1 MIKSIL
7 ANTLS
12 QISFTFVVLFLFSF
26 TTDKT
31 SSQDLPPI
39 SLDYASTVFTE
50 DGKLLGYIGEK
61 NRVEVKST
69 GNISK
74 FVIWSLIATEDR
86 NFYEH
91 NGVSYTGL
99 GRALLKTI
107 TGSVQGG
114 STITMQLARNLF
126 LTHDRTVSRKVNEID
141 LALKLEEKFS
151 KDQLLL
157 LYLNTVYFGLGAHG
171 IWAAAQEYFNTTPDK
186 LTITQSATLV
196 GLLQSPN
203 GYNPE
208 KNPQKLLNRRN
219 EVLHNLV
226 EVGRLIK
233 GEFNKLKQQ
242 PLNLKRHFSI
252 GKHFV
257 EQIRRDALTII
268 RQKGLTLSKDQLKI
282 TSTLDYQTQLSA
294 EEAVT
299 KQWNSMKKEMQTAQV
314 ALISIE
320 PGTGKI
326 KALIGGNKD
335 SEPRGI
341 NRAIQIVRQPGSSFK
356 LFLYGKMLEDGYTL
370 ATPLQDFPIIV
381 DSGTQFEWQP
391 SNSTNTSSNTNIPLI
406 NAVQNSINLAAV
418 YSITQ
423 LTTPDSVI
431 SFAKKLGINSILNSY
446 PSLALGTSDVSPLEM
461 AAASAVF
468 AAGGIYAKPFSIL
481 KIEDKSG
488 RIIYEGQIDTIS
500 VIDSST
506 AYLITTAFEKVIDEG
521 TASSIRKSYKGFAAG
536 KTGTTQNATDVWF
549 VGYNKSLSTAIWAGY
564 DNPVNKVG
572 GGFSFGGTICV
583 PVWTYMMSDLSKKSP
598 NSFLD
603 RIEKPSSIEEVDLC
617 EESGLLATEMCRN
630 RKKYPVSL
638 EKMPNICPLHSS
650 FPLEIVINSNDEEG
664 NK

>member
-7 ANTLS
+7 SNTNFS
-12 QISFTFVVLFLFSF
+12 NRFTYLVLFLLLL
-26 TTDKT
+26 TADKI
-31 SSQDLPPI
+31 SAQDIPPI
-39 SLDYASTVFTE
+39 LLDYASTVFTE

-69 GNISK
+69 GSISK
-74 FVIWSLIATEDR
+74 YLLWSLIATEDR

-91 NGVSYTGL
+91 NGVSYSGL
-99 GRALLKTI
+99 GRAILKTI
-107 TGSVQGG
+107 TGSTQGG

-126 LTHDRTVSRKVNEID
+126 LTHDRTVKRKVNEID

-171 IWAAAQEYFNTTPDK
+171 IWAASEEYFSTTPDK
-186 LTITQSATLV
+186 LTITESATLV

-226 EVGRLIK
+226 EVGKLSK
-233 GEFNKLKQQ
+233 NEFNKLKQQ

-252 GKHFV
+252 GKHFI
-257 EQIRRDALTII
+257 EQIRRDALAIV

-299 KQWNSMKKEMQTAQV
+299 KQWNSMKKNMQTVQV

-326 KALIGGNKD
+326 KALIGGNKE

-356 LFLYGKMLEDGYTL
+356 LFLYGKMIEDGFTL
-370 ATPLQDFPIIV
+370 ATPLEDMPIVV
-381 DSGTQFEWQP
+381 DSGTQFEWRP
-391 SNSTNTSSNTNIPLI
+391 SNSSNTSSLSNMPLL
-406 NAVQNSINLAAV
+406 NAVRNSINLAAA

-423 LTTPDSVI
+423 LTSPDSVI
-431 SFAKKLGINSILNSY
+431 SFAKKLGVNSNLYPY
-446 PSLALGTSDVSPLEM
+446 PSLALGTSEVSPMEM

-468 AAGGIYAKPFSIL
+468 VSGGIYARPFSIL
-481 KIEDKSG
+481 KIEDKYG
-488 RIIYEGQIDTIS
+488 KVIYNAQIDTAT
-500 VIDSST
+500 VIDSAT
-506 AYLITTAFEKVIDEG
+506 AYLITTAFETVIDEG

-549 VGYNKSLSTAIWAGY
+549 VGYNKSLSTAVWAGY

-583 PVWTYMMSDLSKKSP
+583 PIWANMMSDLSKKFP
-598 NSFLD
+598 HSFLD
-603 RIEKPSSIEEVDLC
+603 TIEKPGSVEEVDLC
-617 EESGLLATEMCRN
+617 EDSGLLATELCSN
-630 RKKYPVSL
+630 KKKYPASL
-638 EKMPNICPLHSS
+638 EKLPNLCPLHSS
-650 FPLEIVINSNDEEG
+650 FPLAIVNDSSDGESN
-664 NK
+664 K

>member
-1 MIKSIL
+1 MKSYLIIK
-7 ANTLS
+7 LS
-12 QISFTFVVLFLFSF
+12 RIRFSLVFLYLITFFTINISA
-26 TTDKT
+26 
-31 SSQDLPPI
+31 QDLPPI
-39 SLDYASTVFTE
+39 LLDYASTVFTE

-69 GNISK
+69 GYISK
-74 FVIWSLIATEDR
+74 HVLWSLIATEDR

-91 NGVSYTGL
+91 NGVSYSGL

-107 TGSVQGG
+107 TGSIQGG

-171 IWAAAQEYFNTTPDK
+171 IWAASQEYFNTTPDK
-186 LTITQSATLV
+186 LTITESATLV

-203 GYNPE
+203 GYNPD

-226 EVGRLIK
+226 EVGKLSK
-233 GEFNKLKQQ
+233 TEFNKIKRQ

-257 EQIRRDALTII
+257 EQIRRDALTVI
-268 RQKGLTLSKDQLKI
+268 RQSGLTLSKDQLKI

-314 ALISIE
+314 ALVSIE

-341 NRAIQIVRQPGSSFK
+341 NRAVQIVRQPGSSFK
-356 LFLYGKMLEDGYTL
+356 LFLYGKLIEDGFTL
-370 ATPLQDFPIIV
+370 ATPLEDIPIVV
-381 DSGTQFEWQP
+381 DSGTQFEWRP
-391 SNSTNTSSNTNIPLI
+391 SNSSNTSTWSNMPII
-406 NAVQNSINLAAV
+406 SAVQNSINLAAV

-423 LTTPDSVI
+423 LTNPDSVI
-431 SFAKKLGINSILNSY
+431 SFAKKLGVNSNLYPY
-446 PSLALGTSDVSPLEM
+446 PSLALGTSEVSPLEM
-461 AAASAVF
+461 AAGSGVF
-468 AAGGIYAKPFSIL
+468 AAGGIYARPFSIL
-481 KIEDKSG
+481 KIEDKNG
-488 RIIYEGQIDTIS
+488 KVIYNAQLDTAT
-500 VIDSST
+500 VIDSAT
-506 AYLITTAFEKVIDEG
+506 AYLITKAFSTVIDSG
-521 TASSIRKSYKGFAAG
+521 TASSIRKFYKGFAAG

-549 VGYNKSLSTAIWAGY
+549 VGYNNSLATAIWAGY

-583 PVWTYMMSDLSKKSP
+583 PVWAYMMNDLSKRTPS
-598 NSFLD
+598 SFLNPID
-603 RIEKPSSIEEVDLC
+603 KPSTIEEIELC
-617 EESGLLATEMCRN
+617 EDSGLFATENCRR
-630 RKKYPVSL
+630 RKLYPVNIERL
-638 EKMPNICPLHSS
+638 PNLCPLHSS
-650 FPLEIVINSNDEEG
+650 FPLEVVSQSRFEKQD
-664 NK
+664 